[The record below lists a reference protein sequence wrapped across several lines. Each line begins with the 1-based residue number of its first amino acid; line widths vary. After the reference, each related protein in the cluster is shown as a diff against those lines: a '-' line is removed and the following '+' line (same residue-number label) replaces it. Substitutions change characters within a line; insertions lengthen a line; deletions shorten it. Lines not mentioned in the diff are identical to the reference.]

1 MTTLHERAADELRS
15 IVEQYAAGEA
25 EVVRAY
31 FAQPHVMDDHVD
43 VLLRQMAREIQTAN
57 WLNRAQHMLDEL
69 EVTVDRHD
77 LADILEQ
84 IAEETAHYVLLADL
98 AEWTAGRKLGRDDL
112 RRYEVYARWDPMA
125 PPDKLS
131 NALLPEANR
140 MLEVGRSMMDELGYA
155 LSNEI
160 GRLSEGG
167 GGGAFIECTRLAGD
181 EFQRRIADA
190 MTRIVKDE
198 MHHGP
203 ERVDGFARSWIRSDD
218 DLATAT
224 RWLRTFMAQHL
235 RVRNEIWRFPLS
247 PDRLAAIDRG
257 EVTAAPTFAPAS
269 R

>member
-1 MTTLHERAADELRS
+1 MATLEQRAADELRA

-31 FAQPHVMDDHVD
+31 FEQPHSMDDHVD
-43 VLLRQMAREIQTAN
+43 VLLRQMGREIQTAN

-69 EVTVDRHD
+69 EVTVDRHA

-84 IAEETAHYVLLADL
+84 IAEETEHYVLLADL
-98 AEWTAGRKLGRDDL
+98 AEWAAGRKLGRDDL

-131 NALLPEANR
+131 NAHLPEANR
-140 MLEVGRSMMDELGYA
+140 MLEVGHAMMDEVGYELG
-155 LSNEI
+155 NEI

-167 GGGAFIECTRLAGD
+167 GGGAFIECTRLTGD
-181 EFQRRIADA
+181 EFRERLAAA
-190 MTRIVKDE
+190 MARIVKDE

-203 ERVDGFARSWIRSDD
+203 ERIDGFARNWIRSED
-218 DLATAT
+218 DLTTAA

-235 RVRNEIWRFPLS
+235 RVRNEIWRYSLP
-247 PDRLAAIDRG
+247 PERLAAIDRG
-257 EVTAAPTFAPAS
+257 EVTPAPTFATALE
-269 R
+269 